1 MRFLVGCVTAYVG
14 RLPQQY
20 GGGGGIR
27 MAYSDFSLVT
37 VQKQFGLVINE
48 NYDFLK
54 VFHRC

>member
-1 MRFLVGCVTAYVG
+1 
-14 RLPQQY
+14 
-20 GGGGGIR
+20 